1 MVTEAADSSSR
12 DPEPSVG
19 YENERRPSEYG
30 PSIIGATL
38 VMRGELTL
46 DEDLTIDGRFE
57 GAVIN
62 GVHKLSV
69 STFAEV
75 KADIRGESADIAG
88 VVDGDFD
95 GDGTVYVH
103 RTARLNGE
111 ITAYRLYVEDG
122 TNLEHAILSGR
133 ISRADES

>member
-1 MVTEAADSSSR
+1 M
-12 DPEPSVG
+12 
-19 YENERRPSEYG
+19 
-30 PSIIGATL
+30 IGATL
-38 VMRGELTL
+38 VMRGVLTL

-62 GVHKLSV
+62 GMHKLSV

-75 KADIRGESADIAG
+75 KADIQGGSADIAG

-103 RTARLNGE
+103 RTARLNGA
-111 ITAYRLYVEDG
+111 ISAGRLYVEDG